1 MAVQVDAKQSVI
13 NVCRLER
20 KVDFFYFILPRWA
33 EAVLSLH
40 LLRLPLR
47 LTPRCW
53 REFKKRNKAQG
64 SADTLRLCPG
74 GLHLV
79 YGQEQKGL
87 VTSPHGGVRR
97 LSSQP
102 GTSRL
107 ICLEDSVD

>member
-1 MAVQVDAKQSVI
+1 MAAQVDARQSVI

-20 KVDFFYFILPRWA
+20 KVDFFFILPRWA

-47 LTPRCW
+47 LTQRCW
-53 REFKKRNKAQG
+53 REFKKKNKAQG

-74 GLHLV
+74 GLDLV

-87 VTSPHGGVRR
+87 VTAPRARGGG
-97 LSSQP
+97 SQP

-107 ICLEDSVD
+107 ICLEDSVE